1 MICRKGDK
9 PIMDIKHKSIQS
21 IQRVVRNRQI
31 KYEIVLKPNY
41 SFESTG
47 TQIQYCDETD
57 IEEMVGEIV
66 YCDGE
71 NIER

>member
-1 MICRKGDK
+1 
-9 PIMDIKHKSIQS
+9 MDIKHEGIQS

-31 KYEIVLKPNY
+31 KYEIALNPNY

-47 TQIQYCDETD
+47 TQIQYCDEAD
-57 IEEMVGEIV
+57 VEEMIGEII

-71 NIER
+71 HIER